1 MNEPEGFFPQ
11 RAVLAARRERVRADP
26 EPASAAK
33 QAQAVWILCACFSPI
48 WMSSLFQVLGAFIRP
63 GHVPVALYAV
73 MYLLAAFAL
82 GGIAFG
88 IWRGLHLRKLSQF
101 DYGQS

>member
-11 RAVLAARRERVRADP
+11 RAVLAARRERLRADRASAVPP
-26 EPASAAK
+26 EPGVNPWVVFASLSP
-33 QAQAVWILCACFSPI
+33 VW
-48 WMSSLFQVLGAFIRP
+48 MYSLFQALGAFVRP

-82 GGIAFG
+82 GGITFG
-88 IWRGLHLRKLSQF
+88 IWRGLHSRKLSRF
-101 DYGQS
+101 GHDPS